1 MVVVFDTGWEVV
13 AVGVAVI
20 DEVTGIDGSAAELS
34 ALFSS
39 DEHAASSAITIS
51 AVAAVLSDRPFRL
64 RRAEIVGLAGR
75 LSTDGV

>member
-1 MVVVFDTGWEVV
+1 MVVVETGVEVV
-13 AVGVAVI
+13 VVGEVVVDEAAGIDDSVAV
-20 DEVTGIDGSAAELS
+20 LS

-39 DEHAASSAITIS
+39 DEHAASIDITTR
-51 AVAAVLSDRPFRL
+51 VDAAAPTDRPFRL

>member
-1 MVVVFDTGWEVV
+1 MVVVETGVEVV
-13 AVGVAVI
+13 VVGVAVV
-20 DEVTGIDGSAAELS
+20 DEVAGIDDSAAELS

-39 DEHAASSAITIS
+39 DEHAASSDITTR
-51 AVAAVLSDRPFRL
+51 ADAAAPTDPPFRL